1 MDWWKPLAALT
12 VACVAFVAVGGTVRL
27 VRAAVTSPA
36 ALAVAAMLVFAV
48 LAVTQWG
55 ARPPRW
61 LSTPY
66 W

>member
-1 MDWWKPLAALT
+1 MDWWKLVAALT
-12 VACVAFVAVGGTVRL
+12 VVSVVFVAVGGTVRL
-27 VRAAVTSPA
+27 AVAAVTSPA
-36 ALAVAAMLVFAV
+36 ALSVAAMLVVAV
-48 LAVTQWG
+48 LAITQWG

>member
-1 MDWWKPLAALT
+1 MDWWKLLAAIA
-12 VACVAFVAVGGTVRL
+12 VAAVVFVAAGGTVRL
-27 VRAAVTSPA
+27 VRTVVARPAV
-36 ALAVAAMLVFAV
+36 LAVAAMLAMAV
-48 LAVTQWG
+48 VAITQWG